1 MKRIVLLAAAAALGL
16 SAPAIASAQAPGGL
30 GQIVQAQLRFADDR
44 KDDRGRGRRDEG
56 NRGNDERRGGP
67 PPRASDNR
75 GNDNRGNGG
84 GRPRE
89 EERGPPPNRGGG
101 GYDPRYRA
109 EPPPPPAYQQ
119 RGRPNP
125 YQQPGESW
133 RASPGGPTGGEIS
146 MAQAIRI
153 VQGLAGPGHH
163 LDGEREE
170 RGGRTFYRI
179 QWATDRGERRDYY
192 IDAQTG
198 ALVGR

>member
-1 MKRIVLLAAAAALGL
+1 MAAVAALGL
-16 SAPAIASAQAPGGL
+16 SAPAIASAQALSGL
-30 GQIVQAQLRFADDR
+30 GQIVQAQYRFADDR
-44 KDDRGRGRRDEG
+44 KDDRGRGRRDDNRPPP
-56 NRGNDERRGGP
+56 NRGSED
-67 PPRASDNR
+67 
-75 GNDNRGNGG
+75 RGNGG

-89 EERGPPPNRGGG
+89 EDRGPPPNRGGG

-109 EPPPPPAYQQ
+109 EPPPPVYQQ